1 MLFARLGDSTVPD
14 DLDLRNSK
22 ILKNLDERCVRSLN
36 GSRVTDDILRL
47 VPDVDAF
54 RTALRCIKVWAK
66 SRAIYSNVMGFFG
79 GVAWA
84 IVVARVCQ
92 MFPNA
97 TSSTIVHKF
106 FKIMKDWSL
115 LFIRNWP
122 EPVMLQPIE
131 DGPLSVRVWNP
142 KIYPQD
148 RAHRMPVITPA
159 YPSMCSTH
167 NVTHSTQLVQLEE
180 FDRASVIVDNIMQG
194 KDTWNS
200 LFQKDDFFHKYK
212 HYLQVVASSD
222 NAEDHIKWAGLVE
235 SKLRQLIMKLELVEN
250 LDVAH
255 PYIKGFDRVIECKTE
270 KERLNAHHGIFK
282 PKPASPIAKDLPIEV
297 DDSEVFEEPKTI
309 WTTTFYVGLRVT
321 KKDPLNPNA
330 SRKLDVVYPKSEF
343 QKLVQSGE
351 QFDLERMGIDINY
364 IKR

>member
-1 MLFARLGDSTVPD
+1 
-14 DLDLRNSK
+14 
-22 ILKNLDERCVRSLN
+22 
-36 GSRVTDDILRL
+36 
-47 VPDVDAF
+47 
-54 RTALRCIKVWAK
+54 
-66 SRAIYSNVMGFFG
+66 
-79 GVAWA
+79 
-84 IVVARVCQ
+84 
-92 MFPNA
+92 
-97 TSSTIVHKF
+97 
-106 FKIMKDWSL
+106 
-115 LFIRNWP
+115 
-122 EPVMLQPIE
+122 MLQPID

-180 FDRASVIVDNIMQG
+180 FERASVIVDNIMQG
-194 KDTWNS
+194 KDTWDS

-255 PYIKGFDRVIECKTE
+255 PYIKGFDRVVECHTE
-270 KERLNAHHGIFK
+270 KERLDAHHGVFK
-282 PKPASPIAKDLPIEV
+282 PKKSSPITVTPPAEL
-297 DDSEVFEEPKTI
+297 DDSEKFEEPKTI
-309 WTTTFYVGLRVT
+309 WTTTFYVGLRVA
-321 KKDPLNPNA
+321 KKEPNNTT
-330 SRKLDVVYPKSEF
+330 SRKLDLAYPKSEF

-351 QFDLERMGIDINY
+351 QFDLERMGISIQY
-364 IKR
+364 IRRQFITNFSSALPFDVYDESELSRVLRKRQKVLKVR